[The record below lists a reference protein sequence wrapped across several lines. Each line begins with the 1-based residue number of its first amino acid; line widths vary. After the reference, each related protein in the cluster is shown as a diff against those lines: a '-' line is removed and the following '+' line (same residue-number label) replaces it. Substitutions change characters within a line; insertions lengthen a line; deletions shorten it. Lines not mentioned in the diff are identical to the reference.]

1 MCIKC
6 ECRTNKTL
14 RKKTITST
22 RKHRSLIITHSLTQ
36 SLVPERSDFAF
47 YYIRGTAQKSRTLI
61 SMIKNGT
68 LMSAQNQK
76 SATAIQSRPPMSKIK
91 NGHLCLKIEKRWL
104 MSKKDKPLASKSIN
118 RPQLSKSRYRLLES
132 LIKYRPLLDKI
143 KDRSQVFKSIKRV
156 QSKR

>member
-14 RKKTITST
+14 RKKNNNKHPETSVT
-22 RKHRSLIITHSLTQ
+22 YHHSLTQ

-47 YYIRGTAQKSRTLI
+47 YYIRGTAQKSRTLM

-76 SATAIQSRPPMSKIK
+76 SATVIQSRPPMSKIK

-132 LIKYRPLLDKI
+132 LIKYRPLISKI